1 MCVHNVSEVFL
12 SSALACL
19 SIYIYVQGCL
29 VQSGSEMG
37 LFAQRQKSF
46 CREEEFL
53 QRNLHKTWDISKEIF
68 RDASKPAFFPH
79 EREKC
84 RDFSMKKY
92 HLC

>member
-37 LFAQRQKSF
+37 LFAQRQDMLSRRVSAEKSPQNLGYF
-46 CREEEFL
+46 KRNS
-53 QRNLHKTWDISKEIF
+53 QR
-68 RDASKPAFFPH
+68 
-79 EREKC
+79 C
-84 RDFSMKKY
+84 
-92 HLC
+92 